1 MAEKHQHVQRRSLK
15 KRRPRT
21 QNYSFLRGKPCHS
34 RMTGQASSF
43 KKIIR
48 PFFVLSIGKKVK
60 SMYNPSGFLEE
71 LNYA

>member
-1 MAEKHQHVQRRSLK
+1 
-15 KRRPRT
+15 
-21 QNYSFLRGKPCHS
+21 
-34 RMTGQASSF
+34 MTGQASSF